1 MFYSILL
8 VLTFFVSNLNYN
20 IKLECENGY
29 NLNEI
34 TKTLEKK
41 DFDVV
46 YRDKENIVFYRDN
59 IKVAS
64 VTEYYSFG
72 EEYINLYGD
81 LILVFYIKK
90 KNVIKIDAMFYT
102 YSSSNFRGNIK
113 TKPLY
118 NSYYIEYIENC
129 LNDYVERY

>member
-8 VLTFFVSNLNYN
+8 VLTFFVSNLNYG
-20 IKLECENGY
+20 IKLEYENGY

-34 TKTLEKK
+34 TKTLEKQ

-81 LILVFYIKK
+81 LILVFYIKE

-102 YSSSNFRGNIK
+102 YSSSNFRTNIK

-118 NSYYIEYIENC
+118 DAYYIEYIENC
-129 LNDYVERY
+129 LNNYVERY

>member
-20 IKLECENGY
+20 IKLEYENGY

-34 TKTLEKK
+34 TKTLEKQ

-81 LILVFYIKK
+81 LILVFYIKE

-102 YSSSNFRGNIK
+102 YGSSNFRRNIK

-118 NSYYIEYIENC
+118 DAYYIEYIENC
-129 LNDYVERY
+129 LNNYAERY